1 MNAQES
7 IEKIIN
13 LLGLKFK
20 KEVFTSTMLKDNTTE
35 VTNNIEDD
43 FAVGQTLY
51 IVQESTLVPAPS
63 GPHETREGLVL
74 TLDEEST
81 IIAITSADAKDDAE
95 IEVESKSKMES
106 EEPSETTV
114 VSEIAEIIEVMT
126 PNEVT
131 TEESAKIA
139 EKIYDEVEKLMD
151 ESEGEF
157 GDLEEKIT
165 EEIAEI
171 IEVMTPNE
179 VTTEE
184 SAKIAEKIVSELNGE
199 LTETFKKRKSQ
210 KFSKEISSIKESIS
224 HLIELVNSMN
234 GKFKTEVT
242 SLKQEFE
249 AFKKSPERKSVEE
262 KKHIK
267 ETFADYKLNVIKSAL
282 NKK

>member
-20 KEVFTSTMLKDNTTE
+20 KEVFASTMLKDNTTE
-35 VTNNIEDD
+35 VTNNIEDEL
-43 FAVGQTLY
+43 AVGQTLY
-51 IVQESTLVPAPS
+51 IVQESTLVPAPA
-63 GPHETREGLVL
+63 GKHETREGLVL

-81 IIAITSADAKDDAE
+81 IIAIMTADAKDDAE
-95 IEVESKSKMES
+95 MES
-106 EEPSETTV
+106 EEPSETDV

-139 EKIYDEVEKLMD
+139 EKVYDEVEKLMD
-151 ESEGEF
+151 QSEGEF
-157 GDLEEKIT
+157 GDLEEQIT

-184 SAKIAEKIVSELNGE
+184 SAKIAEKIVSELNGQ

-210 KFSKEISSIKESIS
+210 KFSNEISSIKESIS

-234 GKFKTEVT
+234 GKFKTEVN
-242 SLKQEFE
+242 SIKQEFD